1 MSEVGDNAYVW
12 LNPDGWGYRFV
23 ALPRTMRDGAPAK
36 NFVEET
42 CYKGMG
48 KYGLA
53 RLVTLT
59 LLRPTPVQSDVGL
72 SGEKNRRPINRT
84 F

>member
-12 LNPDGWGYRFV
+12 LNTDGWGYRFV
-23 ALPRTMRDGAPAK
+23 ALPRTMKDGAPAK

-48 KYGLA
+48 KCGLA

-59 LLRPTPVQSDVGL
+59 LLRPTPGLTDVGL
-72 SGEKNRRPINRT
+72 SGEKCHCPINRT